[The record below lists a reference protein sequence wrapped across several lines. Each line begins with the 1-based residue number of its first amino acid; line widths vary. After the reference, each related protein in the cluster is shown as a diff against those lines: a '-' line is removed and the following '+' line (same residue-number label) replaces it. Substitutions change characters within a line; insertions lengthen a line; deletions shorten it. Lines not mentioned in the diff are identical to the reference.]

1 MGFGNSE
8 QNFGM
13 IGSKFTVAVWYTHHL
28 GPKFSWVNFGLRG
41 HELIFSMPM
50 RCYF

>member
-13 IGSKFTVAVWYTHHL
+13 IAPKFTMAICGTLIVL
-28 GPKFSWVNFGLRG
+28 LIVNTLT
-41 HELIFSMPM
+41 E
-50 RCYF
+50 

>member
-13 IGSKFTVAVWYTHHL
+13 IASKFTMAMWYTHHNL
-28 GPKFSWVNFGLRG
+28 PARKKRIKKISDG
-41 HELIFSMPM
+41 
-50 RCYF
+50 

>member
-13 IGSKFTVAVWYTHHL
+13 IALKFRLAMWYTHLFASRFIAH
-28 GPKFSWVNFGLRG
+28 GKRG
-41 HELIFSMPM
+41 
-50 RCYF
+50 

>member
-13 IGSKFTVAVWYTHHL
+13 IASKSTMAMWYTHRDTYSKH
-28 GPKFSWVNFGLRG
+28 G
-41 HELIFSMPM
+41 
-50 RCYF
+50 